1 MLAVYQQ
8 DNDAVITVK
17 DTGIG
22 IESSFLPDLFKTF
35 RQSEQNK
42 GGLGLGLSIIKGIV
56 ELHKGSIYAQSEGL
70 NRGATFTVKLP
81 LPINPDITEAGEMM
95 GKEQLTQPLK
105 VLLIDDN
112 RDLAET
118 TSTLLTLYG
127 YDVRA
132 ACTGISGI
140 ETAKEFLPHVII
152 CDIGLPDID
161 GYEVAR
167 RLSDCRD
174 LKDVCLISLSGYAQ
188 AGDFEYSKE
197 AGFALHISKPVDFAN
212 LRSILDSICPQ

>member
-1 MLAVYQQ
+1 M
-8 DNDAVITVK
+8 
-17 DTGIG
+17 
-22 IESSFLPDLFKTF
+22 
-35 RQSEQNK
+35 
-42 GGLGLGLSIIKGIV
+42 
-56 ELHKGSIYAQSEGL
+56 
-70 NRGATFTVKLP
+70 
-81 LPINPDITEAGEMM
+81 
-95 GKEQLTQPLK
+95 
-105 VLLIDDN
+105 IDDN